1 MEETV
6 HALYAFGSNTHCQLG
21 LPHNNIDK
29 VTTPTLAAYTI
40 DKEGIISIQG
50 GAKHTLIH
58 DKNGRTVF
66 GAGDNESAQLGTYFH
81 VGLRS
86 EIINYAMR
94 SEQSTKTP
102 LRYDTFEQLYKNI
115 DFCAAGWKSTAY
127 IVNRT
132 ASSPDGE
139 DYAEVFT
146 EGTCRWGELSR
157 GQQVTPLS
165 SPPVYSIN
173 SETSSEPL
181 EIGFSTGSLE
191 TGNSTGALEIGEL
204 PESMEIG
211 YTPEPMETG
220 DLPEEGDS
228 PELLEPEKTRGSLET
243 ECSDFD
249 GRGTFETRL
258 PGKVASFAAGTHH
271 YVAVLE
277 NGDVYGWGKTR
288 LGQLGDSTDPII
300 SPMKIPSITPAYKV
314 ICGHDFTY
322 IVGRRGSNG
331 QRVMGRDKHGILN
344 IPPDIRGWKDIQ
356 ATWHAIFVLFENGK
370 LIAWGK
376 NDLWELVPPNLPPLD
391 QIACGTEHI
400 LAVTKDGRLLAW
412 GWGEDGNCGDLS
424 AIPTLR
430 PNIVSGCWNEISIP
444 GKICKIGAGPNTS
457 FVLTDV
463 PRPTAP
469 VGKLPTMFGLP
480 TK

>member
-165 SPPVYSIN
+165 S
-173 SETSSEPL
+173 
-181 EIGFSTGSLE
+181 
-191 TGNSTGALEIGEL
+191 
-204 PESMEIG
+204 
-211 YTPEPMETG
+211 
-220 DLPEEGDS
+220 
-228 PELLEPEKTRGSLET
+228 
-243 ECSDFD
+243 
-249 GRGTFETRL
+249 TFETRL